1 MTASNP
7 LSELIE
13 RAPELSW
20 LDDAACS
27 NLELAQLSLFFVE
40 AGRTIAPETKALCR
54 NCPVRRECLDHAY
67 LHEIA
72 SGYFG
77 GVSPGRRRAL
87 SHAEAVELIA
97 NDNSAQRAARWP
109 TSSEL
114 PVASLV
120 PIRTRTLGT
129 CPPFA

>member
-1 MTASNP
+1 MTGSNP

-40 AGRTIAPETKALCR
+40 AGRTIAAETKALCR
-54 NCPVRRECLDHAY
+54 LCPVRRECLDHAY
-67 LHEIA
+67 VHEIA

-77 GVSPGRRRAL
+77 GISPGRRRAL
-87 SHAEAVELIA
+87 SHAEALELITSDDA
-97 NDNSAQRAARWP
+97 TPRSARWP
-109 TSSEL
+109 TSSTSAL
-114 PVASLV
+114 RV
-120 PIRTRTLGT
+120 
-129 CPPFA
+129 

>member
-1 MTASNP
+1 MTGSSA

-13 RAPELSW
+13 RAPEQSW

-54 NCPVRRECLDHAY
+54 QCPVRRECLDHAY
-67 LHEIA
+67 VHEIA

-87 SHAEAVELIA
+87 SHAEALELIA
-97 NDNSAQRAARWP
+97 GDDAVHRAAHRP
-109 TSSEL
+109 TFSTGAL
-114 PVASLV
+114 
-120 PIRTRTLGT
+120 RT
-129 CPPFA
+129 